1 MGKYLSA
8 GHAASEAEET
18 YQPAQP
24 GPANVPRPVTM
35 EENQAH
41 FDRLNFE
48 SSTPAQQE
56 EMNNAKLAK
65 LMNE

>member
-1 MGKYLSA
+1 
-8 GHAASEAEET
+8 
-18 YQPAQP
+18 
-24 GPANVPRPVTM
+24 M
-35 EENQAH
+35 EDNQAH

-56 EMNNAKLAK
+56 EMNKAKLAK